1 MKRKLISN
9 DIKKLVQ
16 SALNSGIEPVKFEL
30 EQFTRIA
37 VGDVYITKL
46 KGEKPIVHI
55 TEHFS
60 NEYAKLWNND
70 VGKILI
76 KELRSEDN
84 NLYEIITDTFKALVK
99 LITKDE
105 LDEFKSKE
113 FNHVKIGNN
122 EYTIIKVVTK
132 KKLYS
137 DKTDDY
143 DVEFEVDEI
152 NNPNIIDL
160 DDVDEDDYLEDKE
173 PKSNSYAL
181 F

>member
-16 SALNSGIEPVKFEL
+16 SALNSGAEPVKFEL

-37 VGDVYITKL
+37 IGDVYITKL
-46 KGEKPIVHI
+46 KGEKPIIHI
-55 TEHFS
+55 NEHFS

-84 NLYEIITDTFKALVK
+84 NLYEIVTDTFKALIK
-99 LITKDE
+99 LITNDE
-105 LDEFKSKE
+105 IAEFKSKDM
-113 FNHVKIGNN
+113 NHVKSGDN
-122 EYTIIKVVTK
+122 EYTIIKVVTAK
-132 KKLYS
+132 RHYC

-143 DVEFEVDEI
+143 DVKFDIEED
-152 NNPNIIDL
+152 NRKIIDANGN
-160 DDVDEDDYLEDKE
+160 DEDYSDEQ
-173 PKSNSYAL
+173 KSNSYAL

>member
-16 SALNSGIEPVKFEL
+16 SALNSGVEPVKFEL

-46 KGEKPIVHI
+46 KGEKPIMHI

>member
-16 SALNSGIEPVKFEL
+16 SALNSGVEPVKFEL

>member
-1 MKRKLISN
+1 MKKKLISN

-16 SALNSGIEPVKFEL
+16 SALNSGVEPVKFEL

-46 KGEKPIVHI
+46 KGEKPIMHI

-60 NEYAKLWNND
+60 QEYAKLWNND

-76 KELRSEDN
+76 KELCGDDN

-105 LDEFKSKE
+105 IAEFKSKDM
-113 FNHVKIGNN
+113 NHVKSGDN
-122 EYTIIKVVTK
+122 EYVIIKVVTAK
-132 KKLYS
+132 KHYC

-143 DVEFEVDEI
+143 DVEFYAEED
-152 NNPNIIDL
+152 NRDIIDVNDI
-160 DDVDEDDYLEDKE
+160 DDDEEYDE

>member
-16 SALNSGIEPVKFEL
+16 SALNSGVEPVKFEL
-30 EQFTRIA
+30 EQFTRFAI
-37 VGDVYITKL
+37 GDVYITKL
-46 KGEKPIVHI
+46 KGEKPIMYI

-76 KELRSEDN
+76 KELRGDNN
-84 NLYEIITDTFKALVK
+84 NLYEIVTDTFKALVK
-99 LITKDE
+99 LITNDE
-105 LDEFKSKE
+105 IDEFKSKGM
-113 FNHVKIGNN
+113 NHVKVGDK
-122 EYTIIKVVTK
+122 EYTIIKVVTSK
-132 KKLYS
+132 RHYC

-143 DVEFEVDEI
+143 DVEFDIEQD
-152 NNPNIIDL
+152 NSDIIDVK
-160 DDVDEDDYLEDKE
+160 DGNSGEEYDK

>member
-16 SALNSGIEPVKFEL
+16 SALNSGVEPVKFEL
-30 EQFTRIA
+30 EHFTRIA

-46 KGEKPIVHI
+46 KGERPIMHI

-60 NEYAKLWNND
+60 KEYANLWNND

-76 KELRSEDN
+76 KELRGDDN

-99 LITKDE
+99 LITNDE
-105 LDEFKSKE
+105 IAEFKSKDM
-113 FNHVKIGNN
+113 NHVKIGDK
-122 EYTIIKVVTK
+122 EYTIIKVVTAK
-132 KKLYS
+132 RYYC

-143 DVEFEVDEI
+143 DVEFDIDGDNKDSINVNDSDDDEEY
-152 NNPNIIDL
+152 D
-160 DDVDEDDYLEDKE
+160 E

>member
-16 SALNSGIEPVKFEL
+16 SALNSGVEPVKFEL

-160 DDVDEDDYLEDKE
+160 DDVDEDDYL
-173 PKSNSYAL
+173 
-181 F
+181 

>member
-16 SALNSGIEPVKFEL
+16 SALNSGVEPVKFEL

-46 KGEKPIVHI
+46 KGEKPIMNI

-76 KELRSEDN
+76 KELRSDDN
-84 NLYEIITDTFKALVK
+84 NLYEIVTDTFKALVK
-99 LITKDE
+99 LITNDE
-105 LDEFKSKE
+105 IAEFKSKDM
-113 FNHVKIGNN
+113 NHVKSGDN
-122 EYTIIKVVTK
+122 EYTIIKVVTAK
-132 KKLYS
+132 RHYC

-143 DVEFEVDEI
+143 DVEFDIEEDNRE
-152 NNPNIIDL
+152 IIDVNDG
-160 DDVDEDDYLEDKE
+160 DDDDDEDYDDET
-173 PKSNSYAL
+173 KSNSYAL

>member
-16 SALNSGIEPVKFEL
+16 SALNSGVEPVKFEL

-113 FNHVKIGNN
+113 FNHVKIGDN

>member
-16 SALNSGIEPVKFEL
+16 SALNSGVEPVKFKL
-30 EQFTRIA
+30 EHFTRIA

-46 KGEKPIVHI
+46 KGERPIMHV

-60 NEYAKLWNND
+60 KEYANLWNND

-76 KELRSEDN
+76 NELRGDDN

-99 LITKDE
+99 LITNDE
-105 LDEFKSKE
+105 IAEFKSKDM
-113 FNHVKIGNN
+113 NHVKIGDK
-122 EYTIIKVVTK
+122 EYTIIKVVTAK
-132 KKLYS
+132 RYYC

-143 DVEFEVDEI
+143 NVEFDI
-152 NNPNIIDL
+152 
-160 DDVDEDDYLEDKE
+160 DEDNKDSINANDSDDDEEYDE

>member
-16 SALNSGIEPVKFEL
+16 SAVKAGVEPVKYEL
-30 EQFTRIA
+30 EHFTRIA
-37 VGDVYITKL
+37 IGDVSITKF
-46 KGEKPIVHI
+46 KGEKPIMNL
-55 TEHFS
+55 TEHFTR
-60 NEYAKLWNND
+60 EYAKLWNND
-70 VGKILI
+70 VGKILM
-76 KELRSEDN
+76 KELRGDEN
-84 NLYEIITDTFKALVK
+84 NLYEIKTDTFSALIK

-113 FNHVKIGNN
+113 FNHVKIGDN
-122 EYTIIKVVTK
+122 EYTIIKVVSK
-132 KKLYS
+132 KKYYS

-143 DVEFEVDEI
+143 DVEFEVEET
-152 NNPNIIDL
+152 NNPEIINL
-160 DDVDEDDYLEDKE
+160 DDDDEDDYLEDKE

>member
-1 MKRKLISN
+1 MKTKLISN

-16 SALNSGIEPVKFEL
+16 SALNSGVEPVKFEL
-30 EQFTRIA
+30 EQFTKIA

-46 KGEKPIVHI
+46 KGEKPIMHI

-60 NEYAKLWNND
+60 KEYAKLWNND

-84 NLYEIITDTFKALVK
+84 NLYEIVTDTFKALVK
-99 LITKDE
+99 LITNDE
-105 LDEFKSKE
+105 IAEFKSKDM
-113 FNHVKIGNN
+113 NHIKFGDN
-122 EYTIIKVVTK
+122 EYTIIKVVTTK
-132 KKLYS
+132 RHYC

-143 DVEFEVDEI
+143 DVEFDIEEENRENVDV
-152 NNPNIIDL
+152 ND
-160 DDVDEDDYLEDKE
+160 DEDYNDEQ
-173 PKSNSYAL
+173 KSNSYAL

>member
-1 MKRKLISN
+1 MKRTLISN

-16 SALNSGIEPVKFEL
+16 SALNSGVEPVKFKL

-46 KGEKPIVHI
+46 KGEKPIMHI
-55 TEHFS
+55 TEHFN

-70 VGKILI
+70 VGKILM
-76 KELRSEDN
+76 KELRGDEN
-84 NLYEIITDTFKALVK
+84 NLYEIKTDMFSALIK

-113 FNHVKIGNN
+113 FNHVKIGDN

-143 DVEFEVDEI
+143 DVEFEVEET

-160 DDVDEDDYLEDKE
+160 DDVDEDDYLEDKD

>member
-16 SALNSGIEPVKFEL
+16 SALNSGVEPVKFEL

-46 KGEKPIVHI
+46 KGEKPIMHI

-70 VGKILI
+70 VGKILM
-76 KELRSEDN
+76 KELRGDEN
-84 NLYEIITDTFKALVK
+84 NLYEIKTDTFSALIK

-105 LDEFKSKE
+105 LDEFKYKE
-113 FNHVKIGNN
+113 FNHVKIGDN

-132 KKLYS
+132 KKYYS

-143 DVEFEVDEI
+143 DVEFEVEET
-152 NNPNIIDL
+152 NNPEIINL
-160 DDVDEDDYLEDKE
+160 DDDDEDDYLEDKE

>member
-16 SALNSGIEPVKFEL
+16 SALNSGVKPVKFEL
-30 EQFTRIA
+30 EYFTRIA

-46 KGEKPIVHI
+46 KGEKPIMNI

-60 NEYAKLWNND
+60 EEYAKLWNND
-70 VGKILI
+70 VGKVLI

-84 NLYEIITDTFKALVK
+84 NLYEIVTNTFKALIK
-99 LITKDE
+99 LITNDE
-105 LDEFKSKE
+105 IAEFKSKGM
-113 FNHVKIGNN
+113 NHVKSGDN
-122 EYTIIKVVTK
+122 EYTIIKVVTSK
-132 KKLYS
+132 KHYC

-143 DVEFEVDEI
+143 DVDFDIEEDNRE
-152 NNPNIIDL
+152 IIDANNS
-160 DDVDEDDYLEDKE
+160 VDDYNDE
-173 PKSNSYAL
+173 PKSNSYSL

>member
-16 SALNSGIEPVKFEL
+16 SALNSGVEPVKFEL

-46 KGEKPIVHI
+46 KGEKPIMHI

-70 VGKILI
+70 VGKILM
-76 KELRSEDN
+76 KELRGDEN
-84 NLYEIITDTFKALVK
+84 NLYEIKTDTFSALIK

-113 FNHVKIGNN
+113 FNHVKIGDN
-122 EYTIIKVVTK
+122 EYTIIKVVSK
-132 KKLYS
+132 KKHYS

-143 DVEFEVDEI
+143 DVEFEIEEA
-152 NNPNIIDL
+152 NNPEIINL
-160 DDVDEDDYLEDKE
+160 DNDDEDDYLEDKE

>member
-1 MKRKLISN
+1 MKRTLISN

-16 SALNSGIEPVKFEL
+16 SALNSGVEPVKFKL

-46 KGEKPIVHI
+46 KGEKPIMHI

-70 VGKILI
+70 VGKILM
-76 KELRSEDN
+76 KELRGDEN
-84 NLYEIITDTFKALVK
+84 NLYEIKTDMFSALIK

-113 FNHVKIGNN
+113 FNHVKIGDN

-143 DVEFEVDEI
+143 DVEFEVEET

-160 DDVDEDDYLEDKE
+160 DDVDEDDYLEDKD

>member
-16 SALNSGIEPVKFEL
+16 SAFNSGVEPVKFEL
-30 EQFTRIA
+30 EHFTRIA

-46 KGEKPIVHI
+46 KGEKPIMNI

-60 NEYAKLWNND
+60 EEYAKLWNND
-70 VGKILI
+70 VGKVLI

-84 NLYEIITDTFKALVK
+84 NLYEIVTNTFKALIK
-99 LITKDE
+99 LITNDE
-105 LDEFKSKE
+105 IAEFKSKGM
-113 FNHVKIGNN
+113 NHVKYGDN
-122 EYTIIKVVTK
+122 EYTIIKVVTSK
-132 KKLYS
+132 KHYC

-143 DVEFEVDEI
+143 DVDFDIEEDNRE
-152 NNPNIIDL
+152 IIDAS
-160 DDVDEDDYLEDKE
+160 DSVDDYNDE
-173 PKSNSYAL
+173 PKSNSYSL

>member
-16 SALNSGIEPVKFEL
+16 SALDSGVEPVKFEL

-37 VGDVYITKL
+37 VGDVYITKM
-46 KGEKPIVHI
+46 KGEKPIMHI
-55 TEHFS
+55 TEHF
-60 NEYAKLWNND
+60 NKEYAKLWNND

-76 KELRSEDN
+76 KELRCDDN
-84 NLYEIITDTFKALVK
+84 NIYEIVTDTFKALVK
-99 LITKDE
+99 LIKKDE
-105 LDEFKSKE
+105 IDEFKSKDM
-113 FNHVKIGNN
+113 NHVKLGDN
-122 EYTIIKVVTK
+122 EYTIIKVVTSK
-132 KKLYS
+132 RHYC

-143 DVEFEVDEI
+143 DVEFDIEQD
-152 NNPNIIDL
+152 NSDIIDVK
-160 DDVDEDDYLEDKE
+160 DGNSGEEYDK

>member
-9 DIKKLVQ
+9 DIKNLVQ
-16 SALNSGIEPVKFEL
+16 SALNSGVEPVKFEL

-37 VGDVYITKL
+37 IGGVYITKL
-46 KGEKPIVHI
+46 KGEKPIMYI

-70 VGKILI
+70 VGKILM
-76 KELRSEDN
+76 KELRDDEN
-84 NLYEIITDTFKALVK
+84 NLYEIKTDTFSALIK

-113 FNHVKIGNN
+113 FNHVKIGDN

-132 KKLYS
+132 KKYYS

-143 DVEFEVDEI
+143 DVEFEFEET
-152 NNPNIIDL
+152 NNPEIIDL
-160 DDVDEDDYLEDKE
+160 DDDDEDDYLEDKE
-173 PKSNSYAL
+173 PKSNSHPL

>member
-1 MKRKLISN
+1 MKKKLISN

-16 SALNSGIEPVKFEL
+16 SALDSGVEPVKFEL

-37 VGDVYITKL
+37 VGDVYITKM
-46 KGEKPIVHI
+46 KGEKPIMHI
-55 TEHFS
+55 TEHF
-60 NEYAKLWNND
+60 NKEYAKLWNND

-76 KELRSEDN
+76 KELRGDDN
-84 NLYEIITDTFKALVK
+84 NLYEIVTDTFKALVK

-105 LDEFKSKE
+105 IAEFKSKDL
-113 FNHVKIGNN
+113 NHVNVGDK
-122 EYTIIKVVTK
+122 EYTIIKVVTAK
-132 KKLYS
+132 KYYC

-143 DVEFEVDEI
+143 DIEFDIEEENRD
-152 NNPNIIDL
+152 IIDVN
-160 DDVDEDDYLEDKE
+160 DSYDEEYDE

>member
-9 DIKKLVQ
+9 DIKNLVQ
-16 SALNSGIEPVKFEL
+16 SALNSGVEPVKFEL

-113 FNHVKIGNN
+113 FNHVKIGDN

>member
-16 SALNSGIEPVKFEL
+16 SALNSGVELVKFEL

>member
-9 DIKKLVQ
+9 DIKNLVQ
-16 SALNSGIEPVKFEL
+16 SALNSGVEPVKFEL
-30 EQFTRIA
+30 EHFTRIA
-37 VGDVYITKL
+37 IGDVYITKL
-46 KGEKPIVHI
+46 KGENPIMHI
-55 TEHFS
+55 TEHF
-60 NEYAKLWNND
+60 NKEYAKLWNND

-173 PKSNSYAL
+173 SKSNSYAL

>member
-16 SALNSGIEPVKFEL
+16 SALNSGVEPVKFEL

-46 KGEKPIVHI
+46 KGEKPIMNI

-60 NEYAKLWNND
+60 KEYAKLWNND
-70 VGKILI
+70 VGNILI

-84 NLYEIITDTFKALVK
+84 NLYEIVTDTFKALVK

-105 LDEFKSKE
+105 IAEFKSKDM
-113 FNHVKIGNN
+113 NHIKYGNN
-122 EYTIIKVVTK
+122 EYTIIKVVTSNRH
-132 KKLYS
+132 YY

-143 DVEFEVDEI
+143 DVDFDIEEDNGE
-152 NNPNIIDL
+152 IIDVN
-160 DDVDEDDYLEDKE
+160 DGDYNDYNDE